1 MVFAYKTYVL
11 PILEYCCTIWWPSK
25 LGDID
30 RLENVQR
37 CFTKRLDGLWDL
49 SYENRLIVCSL
60 RSLELR
66 RLLNDLILCFKI
78 VHKLIS
84 LSFSDLF
91 ELDPNQRTRGHNYKI
106 RLPLCKASRRQNF
119 FPVRVVSA
127 WNALPSILV
136 NAASVNCF
144 RKEVLLVDLSR
155 FLNRKFDRFN

>member
-1 MVFAYKTYVL
+1 
-11 PILEYCCTIWWPSK
+11 
-25 LGDID
+25 
-30 RLENVQR
+30 
-37 CFTKRLDGLWDL
+37 
-49 SYENRLIVCSL
+49 VCSL

-119 FPVRVVSA
+119 FAVRVVSA

-136 NAASVNCF
+136 NAESVNCF
-144 RKEVLLVDLSR
+144 RKGVLLVDLSR